1 MKKLALVGL
10 LALAACGMVTVKEGN
25 KECMTATIGLL
36 GFSIGGPLSNGC
48 K

>member
-25 KECMTATIGLL
+25 KECTTMTIGLFGASL
-36 GFSIGGPLSNGC
+36 GAPLGSSC